1 MKNPTVGMR
10 VAYSAAFVRNAGG
23 SDKDIADMRGHVTAV
38 KGTFGKH
45 VLVRIRWED
54 GQESSA
60 LTCNLIR
67 ATKGKAI
74 QDW

>member
-23 SDKDIADMRGHVTAV
+23 MDKDVADMRGNITAV
-38 KGTFGKH
+38 KGKFGQH

-60 LTCNLIR
+60 LDCNLSR
-67 ATKGKAI
+67 ATKGKAV
-74 QDW
+74 QDL